1 MANENRTVAADGG
14 ALEQFGYKQELKRQ
28 LGLWDVVL
36 YGVLFMVIIAPHSIY
51 GYVMQDGGGMPTLV
65 YLVGF
70 CAILFTAL
78 SYMAMSAR
86 FPIAGSVYSYVQR
99 GINPHIGFLSGWVI
113 LLDYCI
119 APALLYTMVG
129 NWGVALIDAL
139 FGFSAPW
146 VSWVWIVAFIAF
158 NTFVNIR
165 GMSMSKGIDWVFF
178 AIEILIVIAVVVL
191 AIGYISGG
199 GGTGEF
205 NMDPIWQPGKVT
217 PGFIAAA
224 CSIACLN
231 FLGFDG
237 ISTLAEETD
246 HPEKNIGR
254 GILIALVIIV
264 ICFMLQTYF
273 AALAMPLDTPG
284 FDPDIAFFQTGEAI
298 GGKAFYIILLVVN
311 IFAIGVANIMNAQL
325 AASRLLYG
333 MGRDKVIPSFF
344 GKVHPKY
351 QTPWLASFFIGG
363 IALLLTFLG
372 VERLTT
378 LVNFGALTAFIV
390 LNFAVFWYF
399 FVKGGHRDAKG
410 IVRYLICPWCG
421 IFILGFIFT
430 GFMPF
435 TMIVGFSWL
444 AIGIVVGAI
453 KSKGFKEV
461 PEAFRNLEF

>member
-1 MANENRTVAADGG
+1 MAEKSSEVRQ
-14 ALEQFGYKQELKRQ
+14 LESFGYKQELRR
-28 LGLWDVVL
+28 GLTLPDVVL

-51 GYVMQDGGGMPTLV
+51 GYVMADGGGMPTLV

-70 CAILFTAL
+70 CAIFFTAL
-78 SYMAMSAR
+78 SYMAMSNK

-99 GINPHIGFLSGWVI
+99 GINPHIGFLSGWLI

-129 NWGVALIDAL
+129 NWGVALVDAL
-139 FGFSAPW
+139 FGFQAAW
-146 VSWVWIVAFIAF
+146 VPWVWIVAFIAF

-165 GMSMSKGIDWVFF
+165 GIGMTKGIDYVFF
-178 AIEILIVIAVVVL
+178 AVEILIVIAFVVL

-205 NMDPIWQPGKVT
+205 NLDPIWQPGKVT
-217 PGFIAAA
+217 PSFIAAA

-237 ISTLAEETD
+237 ISTLAEETE

-254 GILIALVIIV
+254 GILIALFIIV

-284 FDPDIAFFQTGEAI
+284 FNVDTAFFQTGAAV
-298 GGKAFYIILLVVN
+298 GGQAFYIILLVVN
-311 IFAIGVANIMNAQL
+311 ILAIGVANIMNAQL

-363 IALLLTFLG
+363 IALVLTFLG
-372 VERLTT
+372 VEKLTT
-378 LVNFGALTAFIV
+378 LVNFGALTSFMV

-399 FVKGGHRDAKG
+399 W
-410 IVRYLICPWCG
+410 VREGKRGAYAVLRYIICPFCG
-421 IFILGFIFT
+421 IAILFFIFT
-430 GFMPF
+430 GFETF
-435 TMIVGFSWL
+435 TMTVGFIWL
-444 AIGIVVGAI
+444 AIGIIVGAV
-453 KSKGFKEV
+453 KSKGYKEV
-461 PEAFRNLEF
+461 PEAFKNLEF